1 MSYMWYEY
9 NNCGRPGMHMYV
21 GEMYMICIC
30 ACDLAR
36 GLTTLLILTAV
47 MAFKLLYDFG
57 LRGFFFGWYMGLE
70 NFG

>member
-1 MSYMWYEY
+1 
-9 NNCGRPGMHMYV
+9 MYV
-21 GEMYMICIC
+21 GEMYMIRIC

-47 MAFKLLYDFG
+47 MAFKLFYDFG
-57 LRGFFFGWYMGLE
+57 LHGFFFGWYMVLE